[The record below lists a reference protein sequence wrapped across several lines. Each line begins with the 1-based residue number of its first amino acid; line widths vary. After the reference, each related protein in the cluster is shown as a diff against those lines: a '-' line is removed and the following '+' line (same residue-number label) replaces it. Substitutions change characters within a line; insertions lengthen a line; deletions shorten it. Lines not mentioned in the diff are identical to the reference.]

1 MEKHFR
7 LLYIKTFL
15 LYSVLFGAIMSVWE
29 YYDTGHVN
37 IIKQVFQSMFFGSIL
52 SWTNV
57 TAKRR
62 AMSEEEKEQH
72 GDKEKL

>member
-1 MEKHFR
+1 
-7 LLYIKTFL
+7 
-15 LYSVLFGAIMSVWE
+15 MSVWE